1 MRVVRWATL
10 PRNTFWRGRQAVDR
24 GRVVLGQVIRVE
36 AGAVE
41 ALDLDQPL
49 AVDLIESL
57 SRHRLDVVEH
67 SESQ

>member
-1 MRVVRWATL
+1 
-10 PRNTFWRGRQAVDR
+10 
-24 GRVVLGQVIRVE
+24 VIGVE

-57 SRHRLDVVEH
+57 PGHRLDVVEH